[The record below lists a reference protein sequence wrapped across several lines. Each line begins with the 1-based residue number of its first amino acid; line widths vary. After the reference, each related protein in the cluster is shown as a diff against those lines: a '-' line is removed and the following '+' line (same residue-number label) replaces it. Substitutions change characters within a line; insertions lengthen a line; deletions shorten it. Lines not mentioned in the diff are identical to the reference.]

1 MMVASRCSLVHLFL
15 LEGGRNSAQAWV
27 AVAPCTWAWAKEGA
41 RFAAGGEQA
50 ALSLLDG
57 EEYLYK
63 GIPFV
68 GAIWVLVAMVK
79 MSRARRKERVD
90 EMPDAVEMCS
100 PEFAFDERTN
110 SCGAE
115 HVFRTAH

>member
-1 MMVASRCSLVHLFL
+1 VGKRGCPIRC
-15 LEGGRNSAQAWV
+15 GGR
-27 AVAPCTWAWAKEGA
+27 
-41 RFAAGGEQA
+41 QA

-57 EEYLYK
+57 EEYK
-63 GIPFV
+63 GVPFV
-68 GAIWVLVAMVK
+68 GAVWVLVAMVK
-79 MSRARRKERVD
+79 MSGERRKERVD
-90 EMPDAVEMCS
+90 ELPDTVEMCS